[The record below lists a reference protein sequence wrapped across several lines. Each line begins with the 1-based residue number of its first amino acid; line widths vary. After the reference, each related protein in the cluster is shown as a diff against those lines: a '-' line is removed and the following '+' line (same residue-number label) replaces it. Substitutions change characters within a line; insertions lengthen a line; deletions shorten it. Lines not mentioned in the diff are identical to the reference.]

1 MKDEKKPSE
10 VKSEEPQRLSAFHGK
25 KKKEDVLLTLS
36 DSEREIFEQLV
47 KEVGDW
53 SQWFYGA
60 KFVSYVILA
69 ELVRSGWRKHD

>member
-1 MKDEKKPSE
+1 MKDEKKLNRM
-10 VKSEEPQRLSAFHGK
+10 KSEKPQRLSPFHGK

-36 DSEREIFEQLV
+36 ESEREVFEELV

-53 SQWFYGA
+53 SIYFYGS
-60 KFVSYVILA
+60 KFISYVILA

>member
-1 MKDEKKPSE
+1 MKNETTQK
-10 VKSEEPQRLSAFHGK
+10 LSPFRGK

-36 DSEREIFEQLV
+36 EPEREIFEKLV

-53 SQWFYGA
+53 SLYFYGS
-60 KFVSYVILA
+60 KFISYVILA

>member
-1 MKDEKKPSE
+1 MKDEKKPNE
-10 VKSEEPQRLSAFHGK
+10 MKFEKPQKSSPFQGK

-36 DSEREIFEQLV
+36 EREREIFEELV

-53 SQWFYGA
+53 SIYFYGS

-69 ELVRSGWRKHD
+69 ELVRSGWKKHD

>member
-1 MKDEKKPSE
+1 MKNEEKPSE
-10 VKSEEPQRLSAFHGK
+10 AKSGEPQKLSAFHGK

-36 DSEREIFEQLV
+36 ESEREVFKKLV

-53 SQWFYGA
+53 SQWFYGT
-60 KFVSYVILA
+60 KFISYVILA